1 MHINK
6 FCVIFNIE
14 QHLIKKCF
22 IGNHDTLTALT
33 PTVKLILFY
42 HFSKCK
48 FNCLVEN
55 VYLRIEGILK
65 TDSSKL
71 ISI

>member
-6 FCVIFNIE
+6 FCVMFNIE

-55 VYLRIEGILK
+55 V
-65 TDSSKL
+65 
-71 ISI
+71 